1 MTEFLAEYGI
11 FLAKTLTL
19 AIAFLATV
27 AGIVIIATRGKDST
41 DDKLEITPLND
52 KFERIAEQVHAKI
65 LDKDAL
71 KKHHKAAKKTKKD
84 TEKSAKERKRIY
96 VLDFDGDI
104 KASAVTALR
113 EEITAILMVARKE
126 DEVFM
131 RLQSGGGLVHA
142 YGLASSQLQRLR
154 EHDIPLTISV
164 DKIAASGG
172 YMMSCVANKIIA
184 APFAI
189 IGSIG
194 VIAQIPNFHK
204 LLKKHDIDYEQ
215 LTAGEFKR
223 TMTVFG
229 ENTDKARDKFK
240 EELEDMHLLFKEFI
254 SEHRPQVDIKQISTG
269 EHWPAKRALDL
280 KLVDELKTSDDY
292 LLELSKCTDIYE
304 LHFQQKMS
312 ITAKLGWFIEHSYLR
327 ILGKLSNN
335 SL

>member
-1 MTEFLAEYGI
+1 MTEFIYDYGL
-11 FLAKTLTL
+11 FLTKTLTL
-19 AIAFLATV
+19 VIAVLAVV
-27 AGIVIIATRGKDST
+27 AGVVALASRQRDNQEDRFDII
-41 DDKLEITPLND
+41 PLN
-52 KFERIAEQVHAKI
+52 KKYENFAEQLNNQI
-65 LDKDAL
+65 LSKDAL
-71 KKHHKAAKKTKKD
+71 KALHKETNKQRKAKKPD
-84 TEKSAKERKRIY
+84 SDRKRIY

-113 EEITAILMVARKE
+113 EEITAVLMVARPL
-126 DEVFM
+126 DEVFV

-154 EHDIPLTISV
+154 HQDIHLTISV

-172 YMMSCVANKIIA
+172 YMMSCVADKIIA

-204 LLKKHDIDYEQ
+204 LLKKHDIEYEQ

-223 TMTVFG
+223 TLTIFG

-254 SEHRPQVDIKQISTG
+254 SEHRPQIDINRISTG
-269 EHWPAKRALDL
+269 EHWPASRALAL
-280 KLVDELKTSDDY
+280 QLIDELKTSDDY
-292 LLELSKCTDIYE
+292 LLEQSKNADVYQ
-304 LHFQQKMS
+304 LRFQQKLS
-312 ITAKLGWFIEHSYLR
+312 LGAKIGWFIEKSYLNIIGR
-327 ILGKLSNN
+327 NN
-335 SL
+335 HDYI